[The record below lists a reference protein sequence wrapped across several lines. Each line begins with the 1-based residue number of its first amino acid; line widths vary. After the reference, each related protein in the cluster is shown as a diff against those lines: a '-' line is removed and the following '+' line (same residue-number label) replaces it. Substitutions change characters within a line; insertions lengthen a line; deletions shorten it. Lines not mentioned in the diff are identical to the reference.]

1 MGRELRR
8 AGGGRYKGTAGS
20 KHRDP
25 KREREMGRNGRHR
38 DRKRG
43 RDWRGS
49 TKKILRDGGEEKIER
64 DGEIDT

>member
-1 MGRELRR
+1 MEGDTRAQLSQSTETRR
-8 AGGGRYKGTAGS
+8 G
-20 KHRDP
+20 
-25 KREREMGRNGRHR
+25 REREMGRNGRHR

-49 TKKILRDGGEEKIER
+49 AKKILRDGGEEKIER